1 MTFAFA
7 LLQAAPAGGSSLMSI
22 GMIVVLFIIMYF
34 FMIRPQQKRQ
44 KELQNFQNSLQ
55 PGMDVVTSGGI
66 YGKIVSIDEAT
77 GVLNLEIATGVK
89 IKIDRAAVLQKPV

>member
-1 MTFAFA
+1 MIFATAF
-7 LLQAAPAGGSSLMSI
+7 LQTAQGGSSLMSI

-44 KELQNFQNSLQ
+44 KEIQNFQNSLQ

-66 YGKIVSIDEAT
+66 YGKISSIDEAT
-77 GVLNLEIATGVK
+77 GVLHLEIATGVK
-89 IKIDRAAVLQKPV
+89 IKIDRSAVLQKTA